1 MEYEQSDSQ
10 FNIED
15 LVAAIK
21 RRLSLLV
28 LTMILVFSIVAL
40 IALKLP
46 KVYYSEASI
55 LVEKP
60 DIPEELVD
68 INASSY
74 IIDRI
79 EIFKKKLITKKNLE
93 QFLEKLDLPAVET
106 SNTMTLIDIQKA
118 ISIEVVDVQSINSK
132 SGKPFVSTIGVTVGF
147 EAETPQL
154 TQLGANLVAEMVLQS
169 HRKDREDKAAHV
181 TTFLKIETE
190 RLVNELTFEEQQLA
204 EFKQHNAQQLPN
216 LLEINMRMLEQTES
230 QIDSENRTIQELEF
244 KRSALLEELD
254 YLDPMQSTV
263 ESKKKGLSLV
273 DELKLLKTK
282 KVYLSSIYSPEHPD
296 VVNLDNKI
304 IGLEKIVKQIS
315 TNFEVNHDIQQ
326 LKNSLVTLKLKY
338 SDNHPDVISLKNAIS
353 RKEQLLKNDVNE
365 PAFYQTYQSVSP
377 EFTRVNNELK
387 ATKTGLVVTQK
398 RKTKQLRK
406 KEDYETRIFNTPV
419 VEKEYLAITRTYQE
433 KLEAYK
439 QVNDK
444 LLKARIAENIEKG
457 QKNERLT
464 LLESASL
471 PLTPIRPNPLGIV
484 LLGGFLAFF
493 CGICAATAAEY
504 KDNSVRGIRDVLA
517 IMEAPP
523 LASIP
528 TINQQSFYLT
538 GGFIL
543 LILCLTLAISGL
555 SLYLFN
561 YNVVQ

>member
-1 MEYEQSDSQ
+1 VEYEQSDSKL
-10 FNIED
+10 NIED

-21 RRLSLLV
+21 RRFSLLV
-28 LTMILVFSIVAL
+28 LTMILVVSIVA
-40 IALKLP
+40 IISLKLP

-60 DIPEELVD
+60 DIPEELVN

-79 EIFKKKLITKKNLE
+79 EIFKKKLITKKNLK
-93 QFLEKLDLPAVET
+93 QLLGKLELPATET
-106 SNTMTLIDIQKA
+106 NNTMTLFDIQEA

-132 SGKPFVSTIGVTVGF
+132 SGKPSISTIGDTVGF
-147 EAETPQL
+147 EAETPRL

-181 TTFLKIETE
+181 TTFLKSETE
-190 RLVNELTFEEQQLA
+190 RLGNELTNEEQQLA
-204 EFKQHNAQQLPN
+204 QFKQHNAQQLPN
-216 LLEINMRMLEQTES
+216 LLEVNMRMLEQTETK
-230 QIDSENRTIQELEF
+230 IDMEARIIQELEF
-244 KRSALLEELD
+244 KRSALIEKLE
-254 YLDPMQSTV
+254 YLDPMLSTV
-263 ESKKKGLSLV
+263 TSQKKGVSLV
-273 DELKLLKTK
+273 DELNQLKTK

-296 VVNLDNKI
+296 VVNLESKI
-304 IGLEKIVKQIS
+304 LSLEQIVKQIS
-315 TNFEVNHDIQQ
+315 SNVEVSNDIQQ

-338 SDNHPDVISLKNAIS
+338 SDDHPDVISLKNALS
-353 RKEQLLKNDVNE
+353 RKEQLIKNDVDE
-365 PAFYQTYQSVSP
+365 SDFVQSYQSVSP
-377 EFTRVNNELK
+377 EFTRVNNELR
-387 ATKTGLVVTQK
+387 ATKTGLFSAQK
-398 RKTKQLRK
+398 RKTEQLRK
-406 KEDYETRIFNTPV
+406 KEDYEARIFNTPV

-444 LLKARIAENIEKG
+444 LLKARIAENIEKN

-471 PLTPIRPNPLGIV
+471 PLIPIRPNRLGIA

-493 CGICAATAAEY
+493 CGICVATAAEF

-528 TINQQSFYLT
+528 TINQQTLYTS
-538 GGFIL
+538 GGFIFL
-543 LILCLTLAISGL
+543 MVCLALAISGL
-555 SLYLFN
+555 SLFLFN
-561 YNVVQ
+561 YYVI

>member
-1 MEYEQSDSQ
+1 MEYEQNDSKL
-10 FNIED
+10 NIDD

-21 RRLSLLV
+21 RRFPLLV
-28 LTMILVFSIVAL
+28 LTMILVFSI
-40 IALKLP
+40 IAIISLKLP

-79 EIFKKKLITKKNLE
+79 EIFKKKLITKKNL
-93 QFLEKLDLPAVET
+93 QQLLGRLDLSETET
-106 SNTMTLIDIQKA
+106 SDSMTLLDIQEA

-132 SGKPFVSTIGVTVGF
+132 SGKPSISTIGVTVGF
-147 EAETPQL
+147 EAETPRL

-181 TTFLKIETE
+181 TTFLKSETE
-190 RLVNELTFEEQQLA
+190 RLGNELTSEEQQLA
-204 EFKQHNAQQLPN
+204 QFKQHNAQQLPN
-216 LLEINMRMLEQTES
+216 LLEVNMRMLEQTETK
-230 QIDSENRTIQELEF
+230 IDIEARTIQELEF
-244 KRSALLEELD
+244 KRSALIEKLE
-254 YLDPMQSTV
+254 YLDPMLSTV
-263 ESKKKGLSLV
+263 TSQKKGVSLV
-273 DELKLLKTK
+273 DELNQLKTN

-296 VVNLDNKI
+296 VVNLESKI
-304 IGLEKIVKQIS
+304 LSLEKIVKQIS
-315 TNFEVNHDIQQ
+315 SNAEVNNDIQQ

-338 SDNHPDVISLKNAIS
+338 SDNHPDVISLKNALS
-353 RKEQLLKNDVNE
+353 RKEQLINNDVKE
-365 PAFYQTYQSVSP
+365 SDFVQSYQSVSP
-377 EFTRVNNELK
+377 EFTQVNNELR
-387 ATKTGLVVTQK
+387 ATKTGLYSAQK
-398 RKTKQLRK
+398 RKTEQLRK

-444 LLKARIAENIEKG
+444 LLKARIAENIEKN

-471 PLTPIRPNPLGIV
+471 PLIPIRPNRLGIA

-493 CGICAATAAEY
+493 CGICAATAAEF

-528 TINQQSFYLT
+528 TINQQVLYTS
-538 GGFIL
+538 GGFIFL
-543 LILCLTLAISGL
+543 MVCLALAVSGL

-561 YNVVQ
+561 YYVI

>member
-1 MEYEQSDSQ
+1 VEYEQNDSKL
-10 FNIED
+10 NIDD

-21 RRLSLLV
+21 RRFPLLV
-28 LTMILVFSIVAL
+28 LTMILVFSI
-40 IALKLP
+40 IAIISLKLP

-79 EIFKKKLITKKNLE
+79 EIFKKKLITKKNL
-93 QFLEKLDLPAVET
+93 QQLLGRLDLSETET
-106 SNTMTLIDIQKA
+106 SDSMTLLDIQEA

-132 SGKPFVSTIGVTVGF
+132 SGKPSISTIGVTVGF
-147 EAETPQL
+147 EAETPRL

-181 TTFLKIETE
+181 TTFLKSETE
-190 RLVNELTFEEQQLA
+190 RLGNELTSEEQQLA
-204 EFKQHNAQQLPN
+204 QFKQHNAQQLPN
-216 LLEINMRMLEQTES
+216 LLEVNMRMLEQTETK
-230 QIDSENRTIQELEF
+230 IDIEARTIQELEF
-244 KRSALLEELD
+244 KRSALIEKLE
-254 YLDPMQSTV
+254 YLDPMLSTV
-263 ESKKKGLSLV
+263 TSQKKGVSLV
-273 DELKLLKTK
+273 DELNQLKTN

-296 VVNLDNKI
+296 VVNLESKI
-304 IGLEKIVKQIS
+304 LSLEKIVKQIS
-315 TNFEVNHDIQQ
+315 SNAEVNNDIQQ

-338 SDNHPDVISLKNAIS
+338 SNNHPDVISLKNALS
-353 RKEQLLKNDVNE
+353 RKEQLINNDVKE
-365 PAFYQTYQSVSP
+365 SDFVQSYQSVSP
-377 EFTRVNNELK
+377 EFTQVNNELR
-387 ATKTGLVVTQK
+387 ATKTGLYSAQK
-398 RKTKQLRK
+398 RKTEQLRK

-444 LLKARIAENIEKG
+444 LLKARIAENIEKN

-471 PLTPIRPNPLGIV
+471 PLIPIRPNRLGIA

-493 CGICAATAAEY
+493 CGICAATAAEF

-528 TINQQSFYLT
+528 TINQQVLYTS
-538 GGFIL
+538 GGFIFL
-543 LILCLTLAISGL
+543 MVCLALAVSGL

-561 YNVVQ
+561 YYVI

>member
-1 MEYEQSDSQ
+1 MEYEQNDSKL
-10 FNIED
+10 NIDD

-21 RRLSLLV
+21 RRFPLLV
-28 LTMILVFSIVAL
+28 LTMILVFSI
-40 IALKLP
+40 IAIISLKLP

-79 EIFKKKLITKKNLE
+79 EIFKKKLITKKNL
-93 QFLEKLDLPAVET
+93 QQLLGRLDLSETET
-106 SNTMTLIDIQKA
+106 SNSMTLLDIQEA

-132 SGKPFVSTIGVTVGF
+132 SGKPSISTIGVTVGF
-147 EAETPQL
+147 EAETPRL

-181 TTFLKIETE
+181 TTFLKSETE
-190 RLVNELTFEEQQLA
+190 RLGNELTSEEQQLA
-204 EFKQHNAQQLPN
+204 QFKQHNAQQLPN
-216 LLEINMRMLEQTES
+216 LLEVNMRMLEQTETK
-230 QIDSENRTIQELEF
+230 IDIEARTIQELEF
-244 KRSALLEELD
+244 KRSALIEKLE
-254 YLDPMQSTV
+254 YLDPMLSTV
-263 ESKKKGLSLV
+263 TSQKKGVSLV
-273 DELKLLKTK
+273 DELNQLKTK

-296 VVNLDNKI
+296 VVNLESKI
-304 IGLEKIVKQIS
+304 LSLEKIVKQIS
-315 TNFEVNHDIQQ
+315 SNAEVNNDIQQ

-338 SDNHPDVISLKNAIS
+338 SDNHPDVISLKNALS
-353 RKEQLLKNDVNE
+353 RKEQLINNDVKE
-365 PAFYQTYQSVSP
+365 SDFVQSYQSVSP
-377 EFTRVNNELK
+377 EFTQVNNELR
-387 ATKTGLVVTQK
+387 ATKTGLYSAQK
-398 RKTKQLRK
+398 RKTEQLRK

-444 LLKARIAENIEKG
+444 LLKARIAENIEKN

-471 PLTPIRPNPLGIV
+471 PLIPIRPNRLGIA

-493 CGICAATAAEY
+493 CGICAATAAEF

-528 TINQQSFYLT
+528 TINQQVLYTS
-538 GGFIL
+538 GGFIFL
-543 LILCLTLAISGL
+543 MVCLALAVSGL

-561 YNVVQ
+561 YYVI

>member
-1 MEYEQSDSQ
+1 VEYEQNDSKL
-10 FNIED
+10 NIDD

-21 RRLSLLV
+21 RRFPLLV
-28 LTMILVFSIVAL
+28 LTMILVFSI
-40 IALKLP
+40 IAIISLKLP

-79 EIFKKKLITKKNLE
+79 EIFKKKLITKKNL
-93 QFLEKLDLPAVET
+93 QQLLGRLDLSETET
-106 SNTMTLIDIQKA
+106 SDSMTLLDIQEA

-132 SGKPFVSTIGVTVGF
+132 SGKPSISTIGVTVGF
-147 EAETPQL
+147 EAETPRL

-181 TTFLKIETE
+181 TTFLKSETE
-190 RLVNELTFEEQQLA
+190 RLGNELTSEEQQLA
-204 EFKQHNAQQLPN
+204 QFKQHNAQQLPN
-216 LLEINMRMLEQTES
+216 LLEVNMRMLEQTETK
-230 QIDSENRTIQELEF
+230 IDIEARTIQELEF
-244 KRSALLEELD
+244 KRSALIEKLE
-254 YLDPMQSTV
+254 YLDPMLSTV
-263 ESKKKGLSLV
+263 TSQKKGVSLV
-273 DELKLLKTK
+273 DELNQLKTN

-296 VVNLDNKI
+296 VVNLESKI
-304 IGLEKIVKQIS
+304 LSLEKIVKQIS
-315 TNFEVNHDIQQ
+315 SNAEVNNDIQQ

-338 SDNHPDVISLKNAIS
+338 SDNHPDVISLKNALS
-353 RKEQLLKNDVNE
+353 RKEQLINNDVKE
-365 PAFYQTYQSVSP
+365 SDFVQSYQSVSP
-377 EFTRVNNELK
+377 EFTQVNNELR
-387 ATKTGLVVTQK
+387 ATKTGLYSAQK
-398 RKTKQLRK
+398 RKTEQLRK

-444 LLKARIAENIEKG
+444 LLKARIAENIEKN

-471 PLTPIRPNPLGIV
+471 PLIPIRPNRLGIA

-493 CGICAATAAEY
+493 CGICAATAAEF

-528 TINQQSFYLT
+528 TINQQVLYTS
-538 GGFIL
+538 GGFIFL
-543 LILCLTLAISGL
+543 MVCLALAVSGL

-561 YNVVQ
+561 YYVI

>member
-1 MEYEQSDSQ
+1 VEYEQNDSKL
-10 FNIED
+10 NIDD

-21 RRLSLLV
+21 RRFPLLV
-28 LTMILVFSIVAL
+28 LTMILVFSI
-40 IALKLP
+40 IAIISLKLP

-79 EIFKKKLITKKNLE
+79 EIFKKKLITKKNL
-93 QFLEKLDLPAVET
+93 QQLLGRLDLSETET
-106 SNTMTLIDIQKA
+106 SNSMTLLDIQEA

-132 SGKPFVSTIGVTVGF
+132 SGKPSISTIGVTVGF
-147 EAETPQL
+147 EAETPRL

-181 TTFLKIETE
+181 TTFLKSETE
-190 RLVNELTFEEQQLA
+190 RLGNELTSEEQQLA
-204 EFKQHNAQQLPN
+204 QFKQHNAQQLPN
-216 LLEINMRMLEQTES
+216 LLEVNMRMLEQTETK
-230 QIDSENRTIQELEF
+230 IDIEARTIQELEF
-244 KRSALLEELD
+244 KRSALIEKLE
-254 YLDPMQSTV
+254 YLDPMLSTV
-263 ESKKKGLSLV
+263 TSQKKGVSLV
-273 DELKLLKTK
+273 DELNQLKTK

-296 VVNLDNKI
+296 VVNLESKI
-304 IGLEKIVKQIS
+304 LSLEKIVKQIS
-315 TNFEVNHDIQQ
+315 SNAEVNNDIQQ

-338 SDNHPDVISLKNAIS
+338 SDNHPDVISLKNALS
-353 RKEQLLKNDVNE
+353 RKEQLINNDVKE
-365 PAFYQTYQSVSP
+365 SDFVQSYQSVSP
-377 EFTRVNNELK
+377 EFTQVNNELR
-387 ATKTGLVVTQK
+387 ATKTGLYSAQK
-398 RKTKQLRK
+398 RKTEQLRK

-444 LLKARIAENIEKG
+444 LLKARIAENIEKN

-471 PLTPIRPNPLGIV
+471 PLIPIRPNRLGIA

-493 CGICAATAAEY
+493 CGICAATAAEF

-528 TINQQSFYLT
+528 TINQQVLYTS
-538 GGFIL
+538 GGFIFL
-543 LILCLTLAISGL
+543 MVCLALAVSGL

-561 YNVVQ
+561 YYVI